1 MIGPVLSPLGKMAQN
16 EERWR
21 GYLQRMRARDRQS
34 FAQFYDETSGVVYG
48 LALRILNDPPS
59 AADVVVEVYQHF
71 WSSPTPSDALTSVL
85 ASLTTTTRNLAL
97 RRLRKA
103 ERRTQLPAPVP
114 IALPPVESV
123 LGHERDLVT
132 RALALLDPA
141 QREAIE
147 LAFFCGMTDLELAT
161 ALAVSPQAIRTRIST
176 GMRKL
181 NEALRLVSSTE
192 GNA

>member
-59 AADVVVEVYQHF
+59 AADVVVEVYQQF

-103 ERRTQLPAPVP
+103 ERRTQLQAPVP
-114 IALPPVESV
+114 IALPAVESV